1 MTADAR
7 LAGELAT
14 AAGELLVRL
23 RADSGLS
30 GKELGAAGDEQ
41 ANDLLVSRV
50 REERPD
56 DAVLS
61 EESADDRRRLAA
73 DRVWI
78 IDPLD
83 GTREFSM
90 PGRADWAVHVA
101 LWHNGSGLVA
111 GAVALPDLGVTYTTD
126 ESSVAPVVGL
136 LPERSSSTPRVVV
149 SASRPQPLAERVA
162 SAVDGEIVQLGS
174 AGAKTMAVVRGEA
187 DVYVHSGGQYEWDS
201 AAPIAVA
208 RAAGLWCS
216 RVDGSPLEYNND
228 DVYLPDLVVC
238 RSDLKKKVLA
248 AIR

>member
-1 MTADAR
+1 MGADAR

-23 RADSGLS
+23 RSDSGLS

-83 GTREFSM
+83 GTREFGM
-90 PGRADWAVHVA
+90 PDRADWAVHVA
-101 LWHNGSGLVA
+101 LWHRGSGLVA

-126 ESSVAPVVGL
+126 ESSVEPVVGL
-136 LPERSSSTPRVVV
+136 LPERASTTPRVVV
-149 SASRPQPLAERVA
+149 SASRPHPLAAPVA
-162 SAVDGEIVQLGS
+162 EAIGGEVVQLGS
-174 AGAKTMAVVRGEA
+174 AGAKTMAVVRGEV

-201 AAPIAVA
+201 AAPVAVA
-208 RAAGLWCS
+208 QAVGLWCS
-216 RVDGSPLEYNND
+216 RVDGSPLEYNEA

-238 RSDLKKKVLA
+238 RPDLKKKVLA